1 MKQRTNQRA
10 SNENEDQSGAL
21 ASKLLYGLIIEMR
34 KNLGLFMQ
42 HNVLVGYTQPTIQS
56 KYNLSTFLEI

>member
-10 SNENEDQSGAL
+10 SNENQDQSGAL

-42 HNVLVGYTQPTIQS
+42 HNVLVGYTQPTVLY
-56 KYNLSTFLEI
+56 KANTN